1 MSAKGLLNVTFTN
14 AVNDE
19 HHPFPAGTVELAC
32 LSFKSE
38 NPHGIGDIVEF
49 LESKPCVDLF
59 RLSLLED
66 KIEQFKEFCQQ
77 ALSLQKNNNMPY
89 GYTRVPM
96 DFFKITR
103 LNHLSELSGVMMD
116 LVEAMGD
123 VYDFVPEHKN
133 WVLSEMSNMSEKDIG
148 NMFMLSKFSEV
159 YSPMVTFCFPQLD
172 GGMSSTFPMHF
183 DFALAPNAQN

>member
-1 MSAKGLLNVTFTN
+1 MSAKGLLDVTFTN
-14 AVNDE
+14 AVKDTQN
-19 HHPFPAGTVELAC
+19 PFPAGTVELAC
-32 LSFKSE
+32 LSFKSD
-38 NPHGIGDIVEF
+38 NLYDVGDIMEF
-49 LESKPCVDLF
+49 LESKPCIDLF

-66 KIEQFKEFCQQ
+66 KVEQFKAFCQQ
-77 ALSLQKNNNMPY
+77 TLFSQKNNNTPDSH
-89 GYTRVPM
+89 TRVPM

-116 LVEAMGD
+116 LVEAMGG
-123 VYDFVPEHKN
+123 VYDFVPEPKN

-183 DFALAPNAQN
+183 DFALKAQL